1 MAPSGA
7 TIHSISLASGN
18 INGSGSVSGSV
29 NVNETKVQVVKEVE
43 PLKVVYRDIH
53 LYFGPFTYIYICS
66 GFFPRLVA
74 KLPKG
79 LD

>member
-18 INGSGSVSGSV
+18 GNGSGNI

-43 PLKVVYRDIH
+43 PLKVV
-53 LYFGPFTYIYICS
+53 
-66 GFFPRLVA
+66 V
-74 KLPKG
+74 
-79 LD
+79 